1 MNVADPLNCLTDNAA
16 TNSIAATNVSL
27 PQISGGTLGRSKQ
40 RVMIGQ
46 KLPSALLS
54 VRRQP
59 RSTRWHL
66 AVDDIVNKGGL
77 LLEHVVGGLLRHHA
91 SGDGLTEVRL

>member
-66 AVDDIVNKGGL
+66 AVDDIVNTGGKI
-77 LLEHVVGGLLRHHA
+77 LEHSVGVLKGH
-91 SGDGLTEVRL
+91 SPGGNGF